1 MEYDEMLT
9 KIYKEKKIG
18 RGERFVP
25 PDVEIQQNGQ
35 RTIISIERFA
45 NYVNRPLLHIAKYL
59 MHELT
64 APGQLDNGKLIMGG
78 KFSKQLVQAKIN
90 SYLKEYVICKQCAS
104 PDTQMVK
111 TESGLSIKCL
121 GCGAEYPV
129 GKIK

>member
-9 KIYKEKKIG
+9 KIYKEKKSG
-18 RGERFVP
+18 RGERFAP
-25 PDVEIQQNGQ
+25 PDVEVQQHGQ
-35 RTIISIERFA
+35 KTVINIEKFA
-45 NYVNRPLLHIAKYL
+45 NYVNRPASQIAQYL

-64 APGQLDNGKLIMGG
+64 APGQLENGKITMGG
-78 KFSKQLVQAKIN
+78 RFSRQAVQTKLN
-90 SYLKEYVICKQCAS
+90 NYLKEYVICKQCAS

-111 TESGLSIKCL
+111 TDSGLTIKCL